1 MSPRNDLRHFGSIDT
16 KIVDFNMIKN
26 SEIMAISGPSHF
38 KKEPF
43 EWKTE
48 NEVNHFGIPK
58 KMNFDWVKFKPKGLD
73 I

>member
-1 MSPRNDLRHFGSIDT
+1 MVFS
-16 KIVDFNMIKN
+16 